1 MSHDDKTGNRN
12 RSLAGKF
19 YKAIAL
25 WDYAPN
31 ALEIMRSQR
40 SLWRDP
46 DSFHGLWNVFFCSL
60 LLHAGHLV
68 YLFLLFMNFPC
79 IILYIRLVWL
89 VLSFASERQ
98 LLILVLNLHWCKRTM
113 YTYATAVKQYYWQEA
128 LFCLWNKVAL
138 TKNYIDQTRE
148 IGLNQANH
156 NSGKRNLDILKR
168 HIRTFHHAKWQL
180 ACRAGVNLASGC

>member
-1 MSHDDKTGNRN
+1 
-12 RSLAGKF
+12 
-19 YKAIAL
+19 
-25 WDYAPN
+25 
-31 ALEIMRSQR
+31 MRSQR

-68 YLFLLFMNFPC
+68 FFFFAVHEFSVYHS
-79 IILYIRLVWL
+79 LYKISLTGF
-89 VLSFASERQ
+89 VLCFWTTAP
-98 LLILVLNLHWCKRTM
+98 ILVLNLHWWKRTM
-113 YTYATAVKQYYWQEA
+113 FTYATAVKQYYWQEA

-156 NSGKRNLDILKR
+156 NLGKRSLDTLKR
-168 HIRTFHHAKWQL
+168 HIRTFYHAKWQL
-180 ACRAGVNLASGC
+180 ACRAGENLASGC